1 MLKRY
6 KKHKELLQEI
16 ENLKQENGKL
26 KEENG
31 KLKEDNETLNTV
43 TELQKKD
50 INKEKNQIH
59 NVSVKYITEPLELC
73 AKVSWS
79 LTEEEL
85 FKYDS
90 EENMMRL
97 QMARLKRQMMEGIYQ
112 NLDNIMDI
120 QRSFSPIN
128 FEEELIGR
136 VKFLPKK

>member
-16 ENLKQENGKL
+16 EKLKQENGQL
-26 KEENG
+26 KEENS
-31 KLKEDNETLNTV
+31 KLKEDNETLNTI

-79 LTEEEL
+79 QIERGL

-90 EENMMRL
+90 EENIVKL
-97 QMARLKRQMMEGIYQ
+97 ETDHLKKQMMEYIYQ